1 MARWSMP
8 PGKDPGTLAAAARPP
23 GDGGA
28 PSSTRSVGCGL
39 LEGSFLSTLLG
50 FQKLRQGDNLR
61 PLTQERPQIAE
72 IVIAFHLRECDR
84 Q

>member
-1 MARWSMP
+1 MCQPVEKVTICVTGGWEEKAR
-8 PGKDPGTLAAAARPP
+8 KRKTA
-23 GDGGA
+23 
-28 PSSTRSVGCGL
+28 
-39 LEGSFLSTLLG
+39 
-50 FQKLRQGDNLR
+50 NLR